1 MKKNWNLESALKALG
16 EMVINPSLRLISFG
30 GKSTNG
36 KSGAADYLVK
46 HYGYMVV

>member
-1 MKKNWNLESALKALG
+1 MKKNWTKTSALSALG
-16 EMVINPSLRLISFG
+16 EMVIDHALRLISFG

-36 KSGAADYLVK
+36 KSSAADYLVK